1 MLAIAR
7 TLMGNPE
14 LLLVDEPMEGLAP
27 SLVEIVMQIL
37 REIRENG
44 CSILIVEHAI
54 DVALNLAGRAYI
66 MAKGKI
72 VFQGTK
78 EELYAAEGIRRKYL
92 EVF

>member
-1 MLAIAR
+1 MLTIAR

-14 LLLVDEPMEGLAP
+14 LLLVDEPTEGLAP
-27 SLVEIVMQIL
+27 IIVDMVVQIF
-37 REIRENG
+37 RVINKTG
-44 CSILIVEHAI
+44 CPILIVEHAL
-54 DVALNLAGRAYI
+54 DVALSLATRVYI

-78 EELYAAEGIRRKYL
+78 EELTGDKETRRKYL